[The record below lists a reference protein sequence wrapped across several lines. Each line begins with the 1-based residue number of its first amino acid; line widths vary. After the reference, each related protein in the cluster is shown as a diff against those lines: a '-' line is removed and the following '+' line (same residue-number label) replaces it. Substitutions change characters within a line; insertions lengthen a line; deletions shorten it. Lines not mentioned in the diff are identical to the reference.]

1 MLNIEF
7 CGAKLLYNIQ
17 HIKIPA
23 RLAELARLAG
33 IDGKSMRINWLFP
46 NDHISWKQKRS
57 APMGVLLFVW

>member
-33 IDGKSMRINWLFP
+33 IDGKSMRINWLFA
-46 NDHISWKQKRS
+46 NDHDGITMDQQ
-57 APMGVLLFVW
+57 GVMNLKPN